1 MLLQMTDY
9 TQALTELKQGDG
21 DVVVPGNDNNNYYYS
36 NLYLFSYIA
45 YRCENDN

>member
-9 TQALTELKQGDG
+9 TQALTKLKQRDG
-21 DVVVPGNDNNNYYYS
+21 DVVTGNDNNYYS

-45 YRCENDN
+45 YCCETDN